1 MPSYGKIHIL
11 PRASLAIALASALG
25 LSFFSGAAA
34 AQDKKLTVFVGPQS
48 ITTPSRWLR

>member
-34 AQDKKLTVFVGPQS
+34 AQDKKLTVFVEPQS
-48 ITTPSRWLR
+48 IMTPSGWLR